1 MHTLFIGN
9 AIVDIISHINYEEL
23 LHPGDK
29 GKMKI
34 ISLTDAEKL
43 QLHLSDKNIIIGGSA
58 NNSACGL
65 SIMDE
70 DVCFIGKIGN
80 DKFGEIYK
88 RKLEDFNL
96 ADDSIVLDQYA
107 STGRSIIYVTPDGER
122 TMNTYLGASVQ
133 LTSNDI
139 QDNVFKNLNGTFIEG
154 YIYYLD
160 DGKNII
166 ERSFHKTR
174 EQHGFTA
181 ISLSDVNCVEQFR
194 SHFFDLIY
202 DNKITLL
209 FGNKAEMMSLFE
221 AETEMNLMKKMTN
234 HSENIDSLIMT
245 SGNNGATV
253 INNNKIFNEDSIK
266 VENILD
272 TTGAG
277 DLFVSG
283 YIKAY
288 LNRKKPDICLK
299 CANYLASQI
308 IRVDGGKL
316 DIKKIKEYKNGIYS
330 FLKEI

>member
-9 AIVDIISHINYEEL
+9 AIVDLISHINYEKL
-23 LHPGDK
+23 LHPDDK

-34 ISLTDAEKL
+34 ITLKDAERL
-43 QLHLSDKNIIIGGSA
+43 QLQVTDKNIIIGGSA

-65 SIMDE
+65 SFMDE
-70 DVCFIGKIGN
+70 EVCFVGKIGN

-88 RKLEDFNL
+88 RKLKDFNI
-96 ADDSIVLDQYA
+96 ADDGIVLDKYTN
-107 STGRSIIYVTPDGER
+107 TGRSIIYVTPDGER
-122 TMNTYLGASVQ
+122 TMNTYLGASIQ

-139 QDNVFKNLNGTFIEG
+139 KDKVFKNLNGTFIEG
-154 YIYYLD
+154 YVYYLD

-166 ERSFHKTR
+166 ERSFRKT
-174 EQHGFTA
+174 EENNGFTA

-194 SHFFDLIY
+194 SDFFDLIY
-202 DNKITLL
+202 GNKITLL
-209 FGNKAEMMSLFE
+209 FGNKAEMMCLFE
-221 AETEMNLMKKMTN
+221 VDTEVNLLKKMTD

-253 INNNKIFNEDSIK
+253 INNNKIYNENSIK

-288 LNRKKPDICLK
+288 LNGEKPDICLK

-308 IRVDGGKL
+308 ITVDGGKL
-316 DIKKIKEYKNGIYS
+316 DVKKIKKYQEGIYS
-330 FLKEI
+330 FLREI

>member
-9 AIVDIISHINYEEL
+9 AIVDLISHINYEKL
-23 LHPGDK
+23 LHPDDK

-34 ISLTDAEKL
+34 ISFADAEKL
-43 QLHLSDKNIIIGGSA
+43 QLHVSDKNIIIGGSA

-70 DVCFIGKIGN
+70 EVCFIGKIGN

-88 RKLEDFNL
+88 RKLKDFNL
-96 ADDSIVLDQYA
+96 ADDGIVIDQYA
-107 STGRSIIYVTPDGER
+107 NTGRSIIYVTPDGER

-166 ERSFHKTR
+166 ERSFHKTK

-221 AETEMNLMKKMTN
+221 AETEANLIKKMTD

-253 INNNKIFNEDSIK
+253 INNNKIYKEDSIK

-288 LNRKKPDICLK
+288 LNGKKPDICLK

-316 DIKKIKEYKNGIYS
+316 DIKKIKEYKDGIYS
-330 FLKEI
+330 FLREI

>member
-9 AIVDIISHINYEEL
+9 AIVDLISHINYEKL
-23 LHPGDK
+23 LYPDDK

-43 QLHLSDKNIIIGGSA
+43 QLHVSDKNIIIGGSA

-70 DVCFIGKIGN
+70 EVCFIGKIGN

-96 ADDSIVLDQYA
+96 ADDGIVLDQYA
-107 STGRSIIYVTPDGER
+107 HTGRSIIYVTPDGER

-139 QDNVFKNLNGTFIEG
+139 QDHVFKNLNGTFIEG

-166 ERSFHKTR
+166 ERSFHKTK

-209 FGNKAEMMSLFE
+209 FGNKAEMMSLFA
-221 AETEMNLMKKMTN
+221 AETEANLIKKMTD
-234 HSENIDSLIMT
+234 HSDNIDSLIMT

-253 INNNKIFNEDSIK
+253 INNNKIYCEDSIK

-288 LNRKKPDICLK
+288 LNGKKPDICLK

-316 DIKKIKEYKNGIYS
+316 DIKKIKEYKDEIYS
-330 FLKEI
+330 FLREI

>member
-9 AIVDIISHINYEEL
+9 AIVDLISHINYEKL
-23 LHPGDK
+23 LHPDDK

-43 QLHLSDKNIIIGGSA
+43 QLHVSDKNIIIGGSA

-70 DVCFIGKIGN
+70 EVCFIGKIGN

-88 RKLEDFNL
+88 RKLKDFNL
-96 ADDSIVLDQYA
+96 VDDGIVLDQYA
-107 STGRSIIYVTPDGER
+107 NTGRSIIYVTPDGER

-166 ERSFHKTR
+166 EKSFHKTK

-209 FGNKAEMMSLFE
+209 FGNKSEMMSLFE
-221 AETEMNLMKKMTN
+221 AETEANLIKKMTD
-234 HSENIDSLIMT
+234 HSKNIDSLIMT

-253 INNNKIFNEDSIK
+253 INNNKIYNEDSIK

-288 LNRKKPDICLK
+288 LNGKKPDICLK

-316 DIKKIKEYKNGIYS
+316 DIKKIKEYKDGIYS
-330 FLKEI
+330 FLREI

>member
-9 AIVDIISHINYEEL
+9 AIVDLISHINYEKL
-23 LHPGDK
+23 LYPDDK

-43 QLHLSDKNIIIGGSA
+43 QLHVSDKNIIIGGSA

-70 DVCFIGKIGN
+70 EVCFIGKIGN

-96 ADDSIVLDQYA
+96 ADDGIVLDQYA
-107 STGRSIIYVTPDGER
+107 NTGRSIIYVTPDGER
-122 TMNTYLGASVQ
+122 TMNTYLGASIQ

-166 ERSFHKTR
+166 ERSFSKTR
-174 EQHGFTA
+174 KQHGFTA

-194 SHFFDLIY
+194 PDFFDLIY

-221 AETEMNLMKKMTN
+221 AETEANLIKKMTD

-253 INNNKIFNEDSIK
+253 INNNKIYNEDSIK

-288 LNRKKPDICLK
+288 LNGKKPDICLK

-316 DIKKIKEYKNGIYS
+316 DIKKIKEYKDGIYS
-330 FLKEI
+330 FLREI

>member
-9 AIVDIISHINYEEL
+9 AIVDLISHINYEKL
-23 LHPGDK
+23 LHPDDK

-43 QLHLSDKNIIIGGSA
+43 QLHVSDKNIIIGGSA

-70 DVCFIGKIGN
+70 EVCFIGKIGN

-88 RKLEDFNL
+88 RKLKDFNL
-96 ADDSIVLDQYA
+96 VDDGIVLDQYA
-107 STGRSIIYVTPDGER
+107 NTGRSIIYVTPDGER

-166 ERSFHKTR
+166 EKSFHKTK

-221 AETEMNLMKKMTN
+221 AETEANLIRKMSD

-253 INNNKIFNEDSIK
+253 INNNKIYNEDSIK

-288 LNRKKPDICLK
+288 LNGKKPDICLK

-316 DIKKIKEYKNGIYS
+316 DIKKIKEYKEGIYS
-330 FLKEI
+330 FLREI

>member
-9 AIVDIISHINYEEL
+9 AIVDLISHINYEKL
-23 LHPGDK
+23 LHPDDK

-34 ISLTDAEKL
+34 ISFADAEKL
-43 QLHLSDKNIIIGGSA
+43 QLHVSDKNIIIGGSA

-70 DVCFIGKIGN
+70 EVCFIGKIGN

-88 RKLEDFNL
+88 RKLKDFNL
-96 ADDSIVLDQYA
+96 ADDGIVIDQYA
-107 STGRSIIYVTPDGER
+107 NTGRSIIYVTPDGER

-166 ERSFHKTR
+166 ERSFHKTK

-221 AETEMNLMKKMTN
+221 AETEANLIKKMTD
-234 HSENIDSLIMT
+234 HSEYIDSLIMT

-253 INNNKIFNEDSIK
+253 INNNKIYNEDSIK

-288 LNRKKPDICLK
+288 LNGKKPDICLK

-316 DIKKIKEYKNGIYS
+316 DIKKIKEYKDGIYS
-330 FLKEI
+330 FLREI

>member
-9 AIVDIISHINYEEL
+9 AIVDLISHINYGKL
-23 LHPGDK
+23 LYPDDK

-43 QLHLSDKNIIIGGSA
+43 QLHVSDKNIIIGGSA

-80 DKFGEIYK
+80 DEFGEIYK

-96 ADDSIVLDQYA
+96 VDDGIVIDQYA
-107 STGRSIIYVTPDGER
+107 HTGRSIIYVTPDGER

-139 QDNVFKNLNGTFIEG
+139 QDHVFKNLNGTFIEG

-166 ERSFHKTR
+166 ERSFSKTR

-209 FGNKAEMMSLFE
+209 FGNKVEMMSLFA
-221 AETEMNLMKKMTN
+221 AETEANLIKKMTE
-234 HSENIDSLIMT
+234 HSDNIDSLIMT

-253 INNNKIFNEDSIK
+253 INNNKIYCEDSIK

-288 LNRKKPDICLK
+288 LNGKKPDICLK

-316 DIKKIKEYKNGIYS
+316 DIKKIKEYKDEIYS
-330 FLKEI
+330 FLREI

>member
-9 AIVDIISHINYEEL
+9 AIVDLISHINYEKL
-23 LHPGDK
+23 LHPDDK

-43 QLHLSDKNIIIGGSA
+43 QLHVSDKNIIIGGSA

-70 DVCFIGKIGN
+70 EVCFIGKIGN
-80 DKFGEIYK
+80 DKFGDIYK

-96 ADDSIVLDQYA
+96 ADDGIVLDQYA
-107 STGRSIIYVTPDGER
+107 NTGRSIIYVTPDGER

-174 EQHGFTA
+174 EQSGFTA

-209 FGNKAEMMSLFE
+209 FGNKAEMISLFE
-221 AETEMNLMKKMTN
+221 AETEASLIKKMTD

-253 INNNKIFNEDSIK
+253 INNNKIYNEDSIK

-277 DLFVSG
+277 DLFVSS

-288 LNRKKPDICLK
+288 LNGKKPDICLK

-316 DIKKIKEYKNGIYS
+316 DIKKIKEYKEGIYS
-330 FLKEI
+330 FLREI

>member
-1 MHTLFIGN
+1 MHTLFVGN
-9 AIVDIISHINYEEL
+9 AIVDLISHINYEKL
-23 LHPGDK
+23 LHPDDK

-34 ISLTDAEKL
+34 ISFADAEKL
-43 QLHLSDKNIIIGGSA
+43 QLHVSDKNIIIGGSA

-70 DVCFIGKIGN
+70 EVCFIGKIGN

-88 RKLEDFNL
+88 RKIKDFNL
-96 ADDSIVLDQYA
+96 ADDGIVIDQYA
-107 STGRSIIYVTPDGER
+107 NTGRSIIYVTPDGER

-166 ERSFHKTR
+166 ERSFHKTK

-221 AETEMNLMKKMTN
+221 AETEANLIKKMTD
-234 HSENIDSLIMT
+234 HSEYIDSLIMT

-253 INNNKIFNEDSIK
+253 INNNKIYNEDSIK

-288 LNRKKPDICLK
+288 LNGKKPDICLK

-316 DIKKIKEYKNGIYS
+316 DIKKIKEYKDGIYS
-330 FLKEI
+330 FLREI

>member
-9 AIVDIISHINYEEL
+9 AIVDLISHINYEKL
-23 LHPGDK
+23 LHPDDK

-34 ISLTDAEKL
+34 ISFADAEKL
-43 QLHLSDKNIIIGGSA
+43 QLHVSDKNIIIGGSA

-70 DVCFIGKIGN
+70 EVCFIGKIGN

-96 ADDSIVLDQYA
+96 ADDGIVFDQYA
-107 STGRSIIYVTPDGER
+107 NTGRSIIYVTPDGER
-122 TMNTYLGASVQ
+122 TMNTYLGASIQ

-166 ERSFHKTR
+166 ERSFSKTR

-194 SHFFDLIY
+194 PDFFDLIY

-209 FGNKAEMMSLFE
+209 FGNKAEMMSLFQ
-221 AETEMNLMKKMTN
+221 AETEANLIKKMTD
-234 HSENIDSLIMT
+234 HSEYIDSLIMT

-253 INNNKIFNEDSIK
+253 INNNKIYNEDSIK

-288 LNRKKPDICLK
+288 LNGKKPDICLK

-316 DIKKIKEYKNGIYS
+316 DIKKIKEYKDGIYS
-330 FLKEI
+330 FLREI

>member
-9 AIVDIISHINYEEL
+9 AIVDLISHINYGKL
-23 LHPGDK
+23 LYPDDK

-43 QLHLSDKNIIIGGSA
+43 QLHVSDKNIIIGGSA

-80 DKFGEIYK
+80 DEFGEIYK

-96 ADDSIVLDQYA
+96 VDDGIVIDQYA
-107 STGRSIIYVTPDGER
+107 HTGRSIIYVTPDGER

-139 QDNVFKNLNGTFIEG
+139 QDHVFKNLNGTFIEG

-166 ERSFHKTR
+166 ERSFHKTK

-209 FGNKAEMMSLFE
+209 FGNKAEMMSLFA
-221 AETEMNLMKKMTN
+221 AETEANLIKKMTD

-245 SGNNGATV
+245 SGNIGATV
-253 INNNKIFNEDSIK
+253 INNNKIYCEDSIK

-288 LNRKKPDICLK
+288 LNGKKPDICLK

-316 DIKKIKEYKNGIYS
+316 DIKKIKEYKDEIYS
-330 FLKEI
+330 FLREI

>member
-9 AIVDIISHINYEEL
+9 AIVDVISHINYEKL
-23 LHPGDK
+23 LHPDDK

-34 ISLTDAEKL
+34 ISLSDAEKL
-43 QLHLSDKNIIIGGSA
+43 QLHVSDKNIIIGGSA

-70 DVCFIGKIGN
+70 EVCFIGKIGN
-80 DKFGEIYK
+80 DKFGDIYK

-96 ADDSIVLDQYA
+96 ADDGIVLDQYA
-107 STGRSIIYVTPDGER
+107 NTGRSIIYVTPDGER

-174 EQHGFTA
+174 EQSGFTA

-209 FGNKAEMMSLFE
+209 FGNKAEMISLFE
-221 AETEMNLMKKMTN
+221 AETEASLIKKMTA
-234 HSENIDSLIMT
+234 HSENIGSLIMT

-253 INNNKIFNEDSIK
+253 INNNKIYNEDSIK

-288 LNRKKPDICLK
+288 LNAKKPDICLK

-316 DIKKIKEYKNGIYS
+316 DIKKIKEYKEGIYS
-330 FLKEI
+330 FLREI

>member
-1 MHTLFIGN
+1 MHTLIIGN
-9 AIVDIISHINYEEL
+9 AIVDLISHINYEKL
-23 LHPGDK
+23 LYPDDK

-43 QLHLSDKNIIIGGSA
+43 QLHVSDKNIIIGGSA

-70 DVCFIGKIGN
+70 EVCFIGKIGN

-96 ADDSIVLDQYA
+96 ADDGIVLDQYA
-107 STGRSIIYVTPDGER
+107 NTGRSIIYVTPDGER
-122 TMNTYLGASVQ
+122 TMNTYLGASIQ

-166 ERSFHKTR
+166 ERSFSKTR

-194 SHFFDLIY
+194 PDFFDLIY

-221 AETEMNLMKKMTN
+221 AETEANLIKKMTD

-253 INNNKIFNEDSIK
+253 INNNKIYNEDSIK

-288 LNRKKPDICLK
+288 LKGKKPDICLK

-316 DIKKIKEYKNGIYS
+316 DIIKIKEYKDGIYS
-330 FLKEI
+330 FLREI

>member
-9 AIVDIISHINYEEL
+9 AIVDLISHINYEEL

-96 ADDSIVLDQYA
+96 ADDGIVLDQYA
-107 STGRSIIYVTPDGER
+107 NTGRSIIYVTPDGER
-122 TMNTYLGASVQ
+122 TMNTYLGASIQ

-154 YIYYLD
+154 YIYYLN
-160 DGKNII
+160 DGKKII
-166 ERSFHKTR
+166 ENSFRKTK
-174 EQHGFTA
+174 EQNGFTA

-194 SHFFDLIY
+194 SDFFDLIY
-202 DNKITLL
+202 ENKINLL
-209 FGNKAEMMSLFE
+209 FGNKAEMMCLFE
-221 AETEMNLMKKMTN
+221 EEKEANLLKKMN
-234 HSENIDSLIMT
+234 AHSDNIDSLIMT
-245 SGNNGATV
+245 KGNNGAIV
-253 INNNKIFNEDSIK
+253 INNNKIYKENSIN
-266 VENILD
+266 VENIVD

-288 LNRKKPDICLK
+288 LNRKKPNVCLK

-308 IRVDGGKL
+308 ITVDGGKL
-316 DIKKIKEYKNGIYS
+316 DIKKIKEYKEGLYS
-330 FLKEI
+330 FLREI

>member
-9 AIVDIISHINYEEL
+9 AIVDLISHINYEKL
-23 LHPGDK
+23 LYPDDK

-43 QLHLSDKNIIIGGSA
+43 QLHVSDKNIIIGGSA

-70 DVCFIGKIGN
+70 DVCFIGKIGD

-96 ADDSIVLDQYA
+96 ADDGIVLDQYA
-107 STGRSIIYVTPDGER
+107 HTGRSIIYVTPDGER

-139 QDNVFKNLNGTFIEG
+139 QDHVFKNLNGTFIEG

-166 ERSFHKTR
+166 ERSFHKTK

-209 FGNKAEMMSLFE
+209 FGNKAEMMSLFA
-221 AETEMNLMKKMTN
+221 AETEANLIKKMTD
-234 HSENIDSLIMT
+234 HSDNIDSLIMT

-253 INNNKIFNEDSIK
+253 INNNKIYCEDSIK

-288 LNRKKPDICLK
+288 LNGKKPDICLK

-316 DIKKIKEYKNGIYS
+316 DIKKIKEYKDVIYS
-330 FLKEI
+330 FLSEI

>member
-9 AIVDIISHINYEEL
+9 AIVDLISHINYGKL
-23 LHPGDK
+23 LYPDDK

-43 QLHLSDKNIIIGGSA
+43 QLHVSDKNIIIGGSA

-80 DKFGEIYK
+80 DEFGEIYK

-96 ADDSIVLDQYA
+96 VDDGIVIDQYA
-107 STGRSIIYVTPDGER
+107 HTGRSIIYVTPDGER

-139 QDNVFKNLNGTFIEG
+139 QDHVFKNLNGTFIEG

-166 ERSFHKTR
+166 ERSFHKTK

-209 FGNKAEMMSLFE
+209 FGNKAEMMSLFA
-221 AETEMNLMKKMTN
+221 AETEANLIKKMTD
-234 HSENIDSLIMT
+234 HSDNIDSLIMT

-253 INNNKIFNEDSIK
+253 INNNKIYCEDSIK

-288 LNRKKPDICLK
+288 LNGKKPDICLK

-316 DIKKIKEYKNGIYS
+316 DIKKIKEYKDEIYS
-330 FLKEI
+330 FLREI

>member
-9 AIVDIISHINYEEL
+9 AIVDLISHINYEKL
-23 LHPGDK
+23 LHPDDK

-34 ISLTDAEKL
+34 ITLKDAERL
-43 QLHLSDKNIIIGGSA
+43 QLQVSNKIIIIGGSA

-70 DVCFIGKIGN
+70 EVCFVGKIGN

-88 RKLEDFNL
+88 RKLKDFNL
-96 ADDSIVLDQYA
+96 ADDGIVLDKYA
-107 STGRSIIYVTPDGER
+107 NTGRSIIYVTPDGER

-154 YIYYLD
+154 YVYYLD

-166 ERSFHKTR
+166 ERSFRKTK
-174 EQHGFTA
+174 ENNGFTA

-194 SHFFDLIY
+194 SDFFDLIY
-202 DNKITLL
+202 GNNLTLL
-209 FGNKAEMMSLFE
+209 FGNKAEMMCLFE
-221 AETEMNLMKKMTN
+221 VETEVNLLKKMTDQ
-234 HSENIDSLIMT
+234 SENIDSLIMT

-253 INNNKIFNEDSIK
+253 IKNNKIYNENSIK

-288 LNRKKPDICLK
+288 LNGKKPDICLK
-299 CANYLASQI
+299 CGNYVASQI
-308 IRVDGGKL
+308 ITVDGGKL
-316 DIKKIKEYKNGIYS
+316 DIKKIKEYKKGIYS
-330 FLKEI
+330 FLREI

>member
-1 MHTLFIGN
+1 LYP
-9 AIVDIISHINYEEL
+9 D
-23 LHPGDK
+23 DK

-43 QLHLSDKNIIIGGSA
+43 QLHVSDKNIIIGGSA

-70 DVCFIGKIGN
+70 EVCFIGKIGN

-96 ADDSIVLDQYA
+96 ADDGIVLDQYA
-107 STGRSIIYVTPDGER
+107 NTGRSIIYVTPDGER
-122 TMNTYLGASVQ
+122 TMNTYLGASIQ

-166 ERSFHKTR
+166 ERSFSKTR

-194 SHFFDLIY
+194 PDFFDLIY

-209 FGNKAEMMSLFE
+209 FGNKAEMMSLFG
-221 AETEMNLMKKMTN
+221 AETEANLIKKMTD

-253 INNNKIFNEDSIK
+253 INNNKIYNEDSIK

-288 LNRKKPDICLK
+288 LNGKKPDICLK

-316 DIKKIKEYKNGIYS
+316 DIKKIKEYKDGIYS
-330 FLKEI
+330 FLREI

>member
-9 AIVDIISHINYEEL
+9 AIVDLISHINYEKL
-23 LHPGDK
+23 LHPDDK

-43 QLHLSDKNIIIGGSA
+43 QLHVSDKNIIIGGSA

-70 DVCFIGKIGN
+70 EVCFIGKIGN

-88 RKLEDFNL
+88 RKLKDFNL
-96 ADDSIVLDQYA
+96 VDDGIVLDQYA
-107 STGRSIIYVTPDGER
+107 NTGRSIIYVTPDGER

-166 ERSFHKTR
+166 EKSFHKTK

-209 FGNKAEMMSLFE
+209 FGNKSEMMSLFE
-221 AETEMNLMKKMTN
+221 AETEANLIKKMTD
-234 HSENIDSLIMT
+234 HSKNIDSLIMT

-253 INNNKIFNEDSIK
+253 INNNKIYNEDSIK

-288 LNRKKPDICLK
+288 LNGKKPDICLK

-316 DIKKIKEYKNGIYS
+316 DIKKIKEYKEGIYS
-330 FLKEI
+330 FLREI

>member
-9 AIVDIISHINYEEL
+9 AIVDLISHINYEKL
-23 LHPGDK
+23 LYPDDK

-43 QLHLSDKNIIIGGSA
+43 QLHASDKNIIIGGSA

-96 ADDSIVLDQYA
+96 ADDCIVLDQYA
-107 STGRSIIYVTPDGER
+107 HTGRSIIYVTPDGER

-139 QDNVFKNLNGTFIEG
+139 QDHVFKNLNGTFIEG
-154 YIYYLD
+154 YIYYLN

-166 ERSFHKTR
+166 EKSFHKTK

-221 AETEMNLMKKMTN
+221 AETEANLIKKMTD

-253 INNNKIFNEDSIK
+253 INNNKIYCEDSIK

-288 LNRKKPDICLK
+288 LNGKKPDICLK

-316 DIKKIKEYKNGIYS
+316 DIKKIKEYKDGIYS
-330 FLKEI
+330 FLREI

>member
-9 AIVDIISHINYEEL
+9 AIVDVISHINYEKL
-23 LHPGDK
+23 LHPDDK

-34 ISLTDAEKL
+34 ISLTDAAKL
-43 QLHLSDKNIIIGGSA
+43 QLHVSDKNIIIGGSA

-70 DVCFIGKIGN
+70 EVCFIGKIGN
-80 DKFGEIYK
+80 DKFGDIYK

-96 ADDSIVLDQYA
+96 ADDGIVLDQYA
-107 STGRSIIYVTPDGER
+107 NTGRSIIYVTPDGER

-174 EQHGFTA
+174 EQSGFTA

-209 FGNKAEMMSLFE
+209 FGNKAEMISLFE
-221 AETEMNLMKKMTN
+221 AETEASLIKKMTA
-234 HSENIDSLIMT
+234 HSENIGSLIMT

-253 INNNKIFNEDSIK
+253 INNNKIYNEDSIK

-288 LNRKKPDICLK
+288 LNGKKPDICLK

-316 DIKKIKEYKNGIYS
+316 DIKKIKEYKEGIYS
-330 FLKEI
+330 FLREI

>member
-9 AIVDIISHINYEEL
+9 AIVDVISHINYEKL
-23 LHPGDK
+23 LHPDDK

-34 ISLTDAEKL
+34 ISLSDAEKL
-43 QLHLSDKNIIIGGSA
+43 QLHVSDKNIIIGGSA

-70 DVCFIGKIGN
+70 EVCFIGKIGN
-80 DKFGEIYK
+80 DKFGDIYK

-96 ADDSIVLDQYA
+96 ADDGIVLDQYA
-107 STGRSIIYVTPDGER
+107 NTGRSIIYVTPDGER

-174 EQHGFTA
+174 EQSGFTA

-221 AETEMNLMKKMTN
+221 AETNANLIKKMSD
-234 HSENIDSLIMT
+234 HSENIDTLIMT

-253 INNNKIFNEDSIK
+253 INNNKIYNEDSIK

-288 LNRKKPDICLK
+288 LNGKKPDICLK

-316 DIKKIKEYKNGIYS
+316 DIKKIKEYKEGIYS
-330 FLKEI
+330 FLREI

>member
-9 AIVDIISHINYEEL
+9 AIVDLISHINYEKL
-23 LHPGDK
+23 LYPDDK

-43 QLHLSDKNIIIGGSA
+43 QLHVSDKNIIIGGSA

-70 DVCFIGKIGN
+70 EVCFIGKIGN

-96 ADDSIVLDQYA
+96 ADDGIVLDQYA
-107 STGRSIIYVTPDGER
+107 HTGRSIIYVTPDGER

-139 QDNVFKNLNGTFIEG
+139 QDHVFKNLNGTFIEG
-154 YIYYLD
+154 YIYYLN

-166 ERSFHKTR
+166 ERSFHKTK

-221 AETEMNLMKKMTN
+221 AETEANLIKKMTD

-253 INNNKIFNEDSIK
+253 INNNKIYCEDSIK

-288 LNRKKPDICLK
+288 LNGKKPDICLK

-316 DIKKIKEYKNGIYS
+316 DIKKIKEYKDGIYS
-330 FLKEI
+330 FLREI